1 EGSED
6 MNVIGATVTGYDY
19 IENYS
24 YFLDNKEMSEE
35 LSRAI
40 KKYQEMNEIREPI
53 WRELIDTKLKK
64 QRERDSKSNEWQ
76 MVIEMISKKKDIKK
90 TYDNPQHKDEV
101 NSAKIAVEISELED
115 KKVILDVQIKHLE
128 EEIAKLNESIKDI
141 NILCK
146 RETSTDEDGY
156 LIFNEVLLD
165 ELNEF
170 LYYDTYTN
178 DAFLK
183 VEDLIAEGKRQL
195 SLK

>member
-90 TYDNPQHKDEV
+90 TYDNPQHKDEI

-128 EEIAKLNESIKDI
+128 EEIAKLDESIKDI

>member
-1 EGSED
+1 
-6 MNVIGATVTGYDY
+6 M
-19 IENYS
+19 
-24 YFLDNKEMSEE
+24 
-35 LSRAI
+35 
-40 KKYQEMNEIREPI
+40 
-53 WRELIDTKLKK
+53 
-64 QRERDSKSNEWQ
+64 
-76 MVIEMISKKKDIKK
+76 
-90 TYDNPQHKDEV
+90 
-101 NSAKIAVEISELED
+101 
-115 KKVILDVQIKHLE
+115 DVQIKHLE

-195 SLK
+195 SLKCIPTREWTLDVINFLDRIIDINFRQHWKGDLSLGDIIVLHSKESKEEELVYFTSFTQNLKNGKLDTLELTLSNKK